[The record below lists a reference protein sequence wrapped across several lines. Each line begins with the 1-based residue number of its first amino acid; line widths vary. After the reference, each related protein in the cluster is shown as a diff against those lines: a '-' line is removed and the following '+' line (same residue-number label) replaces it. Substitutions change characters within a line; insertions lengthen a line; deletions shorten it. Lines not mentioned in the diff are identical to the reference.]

1 MQMNFSIK
9 FWVSHEFLFQT
20 WLFIQVF
27 LTSPQRVPHYV
38 KIPHNAGWDYKHF
51 PTTEGVQTPDNTLK
65 NISEKKCR
73 VISFPFNLVIRFCYI
88 K

>member
-51 PTTEGVQTPDNTLK
+51 PTMEDVQTHTNF
-65 NISEKKCR
+65 EKYQMILAI
-73 VISFPFNLVIRFCYI
+73 V
-88 K
+88 

>member
-9 FWVSHEFLFQT
+9 FWVSHEFLVQT

-51 PTTEGVQTPDNTLK
+51 PTTEGVQTQP
-65 NISEKKCR
+65 
-73 VISFPFNLVIRFCYI
+73 NLILRHTYLNHYFDKHVCLYVLPSVS
-88 K
+88 